1 MNKQEL
7 HKKILELG
15 EETGSGLRWDPR
27 RGNRIRIE
35 VGRGAKA
42 RKKTKSWKKKPDP
55 EMGAKTG
62 SRSLLRGKTRLALQ
76 TLTKTKLSLALKIP
90 TYEQRSTKEVASRKR
105 R

>member
-1 MNKQEL
+1 M
-7 HKKILELG
+7 
-15 EETGSGLRWDPR
+15 GSRFRW
-27 RGNRIRIE
+27 
-35 VGRGAKA
+35 VSGRDAKA
-42 RKKTKSWKKKPDP
+42 RKKMKSWKRKPDP

-90 TYEQRSTKEVASRKR
+90 TRGQRSTKEVASRKR

>member
-1 MNKQEL
+1 M
-7 HKKILELG
+7 
-15 EETGSGLRWDPR
+15 GSKFRW
-27 RGNRIRIE
+27 
-35 VGRGAKA
+35 VSGRDAKA
-42 RKKTKSWKKKPDP
+42 KKKMKIWKRKPDP

-90 TYEQRSTKEVASRKR
+90 TCGQRSTKEVASRKR

>member
-1 MNKQEL
+1 M
-7 HKKILELG
+7 
-15 EETGSGLRWDPR
+15 GSRFRW
-27 RGNRIRIE
+27 
-35 VGRGAKA
+35 VFGRDAKA
-42 RKKTKSWKKKPDP
+42 RKKMKSWKKKPDP

-90 TYEQRSTKEVASRKR
+90 TRGQRSTKEVASRKR